1 MVLSMNLEYD
11 QQKTITFYLI
21 FGFFF
26 MIYFG
31 IGVIPANIE
40 NLLLTL
46 SGTSEFGISIII
58 TMSLVISMISMLFFG
73 YYGDFLIDK
82 FTRKTL
88 FVMTNGLWIISFGLI
103 SLSVNYTSFLIF
115 TCIGAIGIGAFLPIG
130 FSMIGDF
137 YTMQKRGTK
146 FGLMQFSLALG
157 NGTGIVIGKVI
168 GWRMGFGLGCMC
180 GILLLIGYFLL
191 GIIPKENNIQIE
203 GEPPENSEETHYNY
217 KITFAKLREVF
228 KNKSIS
234 GILLAVFCSGFAIST
249 LANWGVFYLGLQIDN
264 GSFAVALYIIAGL
277 GALPGAII
285 GGYLGDKYQYVDNH
299 RGRIIISF
307 LGLFWGV
314 LFLLMF
320 YTYPFVLFGILGY
333 FLFSF
338 ANGNQFALYSEVGNP
353 RIKGIVNALNG
364 ILLNLGG
371 IIGNIMVSAMIQ
383 NSVRI
388 LFIIIPTM
396 LFIWLIGISF
406 WILPYIFYP
415 EESRE
420 YRIILERKR
429 MEKKHLHASPV
440 YT

>member
-1 MVLSMNLEYD
+1 MKLGYD
-11 QQKTITFYLI
+11 QQKTITFYFI
-21 FGFFF
+21 FGFYF

-31 IGVIPANIE
+31 IGIIPANIE
-40 NLLLTL
+40 NLFLTL
-46 SGTSEFGISIII
+46 SGTSELGISILI
-58 TMSLVISMISMLFFG
+58 TMILVISMVSMLFFG
-73 YYGDFLIDK
+73 YYGDFLMDR
-82 FTRKTL
+82 FTQKNL
-88 FVMTNGLWIISFGLI
+88 FIMTNALWIISFGLI
-103 SLSVNYTSFLIF
+103 SLSVNYASFLIF

-137 YTMQKRGTK
+137 YPIQKRGTK

-168 GWRMGFGLGCMC
+168 GWRMGFGLGFMC
-180 GILLLIGYFLL
+180 GLIFLLGYFLL
-191 GIIPKENNIQIE
+191 GIIPKENNIEIE
-203 GEPPENSEETHYNY
+203 GESPEIAEETHYNY
-217 KITFAKLREVF
+217 KITLAKLREVF
-228 KNKSIS
+228 TNKSIS

-264 GSFAVALYIIAGL
+264 GSLAVVLYIIAGL

-285 GGYLGDKYQYVDNH
+285 GGYLGDKYQAIDNH

-320 YTYPFVLFGILGY
+320 YTYPFVLFGVLGY

-338 ANGNQFALYSEVGNP
+338 ASGNQFAIYSEVSNSH
-353 RIKGIVNALNG
+353 IKGIVNALNG

-371 IIGNIMVSAMIQ
+371 IIGNIVVSALIQ

-388 LFIIIPTM
+388 LFIIIPAM

-420 YRIILERKR
+420 YRLILKS
-429 MEKKHLHASPV
+429 METELINICSV
-440 YT
+440 NRSNYS